1 MALDDLARAF
11 VTVFP
16 AELPDK
22 SMFAVIV
29 LVTRYRRPGLVWCGA
44 ALAFALHIGVAVL
57 AGSALGLLP
66 DTLVDVLVLVLFL
79 GGAIFL
85 LRAARRAEVGA
96 EDVGDDPESHAG
108 ARATLVG
115 SFVLI
120 GLAEWGDLT
129 QLATAG
135 LVAGG
140 GAPLATG
147 LGAWA
152 AVCAVATLAVTVGR
166 QLVTRVSLHRVNLV
180 GAGVFLALAVWTAIE
195 LLR

>member
-1 MALDDLARAF
+1 MALDDLVRAF

-29 LVTRYRRPGLVWCGA
+29 LVTRYRRPGWVWLGA
-44 ALAFALHIGVAVL
+44 ALAFALHVAVAVL
-57 AGSALGLLP
+57 AGSAIGLLP
-66 DTLVDVLVLVLFL
+66 DTVVQVVVLLLFL
-79 GGAIFL
+79 GGALVL
-85 LRAARRAEVGA
+85 LRAARRAESVDD
-96 EDVGDDPESHAG
+96 DVDAPVAHAG
-108 ARATLVG
+108 IGATVAG
-115 SFVLI
+115 SFALI

-140 GAPLATG
+140 GAPVATG
-147 LGAWA
+147 LGAFA
-152 AVCAVATLAVTVGR
+152 ALCAVAALAAAIGR
-166 QLVTRVSLHRVNLV
+166 QLVARVPIHKVNLV
-180 GAGVFLALAVWTAIE
+180 GAAVFFALALWTALE